1 MNFRVELAESF
12 VKHAK
17 RLLKKYPSLKND
29 IAQLIISLESNPKQ
43 GTELGNNCYKI
54 RFAIKSK
61 KKGKSGGARV
71 ISYVAI
77 IEKRVILL
85 TIYDKSEKENISDEE
100 LFNLIKAV
108 F

>member
-1 MNFRVELAESF
+1 MVLNKIVRIFFNSGCKDTFSALIMQENSIIFYTDLT
-12 VKHAK
+12 
-17 RLLKKYPSLKND
+17 
-29 IAQLIISLESNPKQ
+29 QLIEN
-43 GTELGNNCYKI
+43 ELLDGQSFLI
-54 RFAIKSK
+54 D
-61 KKGKSGGARV
+61 V